1 MERVISRNR
10 LERVAAAEP
19 TNDPVE
25 GTEEQN
31 PRDGTDG
38 GCQAEAPEAAPS
50 FGVGGKERAEP
61 CGSESKDEAGDG
73 GAVVGGLRDLGDSQ
87 FDEAL
92 GREAVEGLFA
102 CAVERSEAVGVD
114 EGGGALEEENGELL
128 VVEVEE
134 LGAGERD
141 IER

>member
-1 MERVISRNR
+1 
-10 LERVAAAEP
+10 
-19 TNDPVE
+19 
-25 GTEEQN
+25 
-31 PRDGTDG
+31 
-38 GCQAEAPEAAPS
+38 
-50 FGVGGKERAEP
+50 
-61 CGSESKDEAGDG
+61 
-73 GAVVGGLRDLGDSQ
+73 VGGLRDLGDSQ

-128 VVEVEE
+128 VVEAEE

-141 IER
+141 IESGNREGEDLVSEFRASSRGAGGRRRRRAG